1 MIMPKRN
8 RQNDPYESEEYKKLV
23 ADLKVI
29 IDDARAKGIDLTQR
43 MDVLTC
49 GTCDSYEEITGRGD
63 RIVVDPM
70 HRTAALQQFLIIDS
84 VQKSL
89 QRKKV
94 RYFKTTYTF
103 ICSSCGAYQTAV
115 IRDRFDI

>member
-1 MIMPKRN
+1 MSKSN
-8 RQNDPYESEEYKKLV
+8 RHNDPFESEEYKKLV
-23 ADLKVI
+23 ADLRVI
-29 IDDARAKGIDLTQR
+29 IDDAKSKGIDLTQR

-49 GTCDSYEEITGRGD
+49 STCDAYEEITARGD

-70 HRTAALQQFLIIDS
+70 HRTAAYQQFLIVDS
-84 VQKSL
+84 AQKTL
-89 QRKKV
+89 QRKKI

-115 IRDRFDI
+115 VRDRFAI

>member
-1 MIMPKRN
+1 MSNKN
-8 RQNDPYESEEYKKLV
+8 RQNDPFESEEYKKLV

-29 IDDARAKGIDLTQR
+29 IDDAKAKGIDLTQR

-49 GTCDSYEEITGRGD
+49 GTCDSYEEITSRGD

-70 HRTAALQQFLIIDS
+70 HHTAAHQQFLIVDS
-84 VQKSL
+84 EQKTF
-89 QRKKV
+89 QRKKI

-103 ICSSCGAYQTAV
+103 ICSACGTYQSAV
-115 IRDRFDI
+115 VRDRFAV

>member
-1 MIMPKRN
+1 VPKHN
-8 RQNDPYESEEYKKLV
+8 RPNDPFESEEYKKLV

-49 GTCDSYEEITGRGD
+49 STCDAYEEITSRGD

-70 HRTAALQQFLIIDS
+70 HRTVAYQQFVIVDS
-84 VQKSL
+84 QQKTF
-89 QRKKV
+89 QRKKI

-103 ICSSCGAYQTAV
+103 ICSSCGAYQNAV